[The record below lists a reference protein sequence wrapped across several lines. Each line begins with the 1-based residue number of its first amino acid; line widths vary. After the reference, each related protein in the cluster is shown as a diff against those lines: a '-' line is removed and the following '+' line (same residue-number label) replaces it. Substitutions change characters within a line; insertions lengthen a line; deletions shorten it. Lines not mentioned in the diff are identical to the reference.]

1 MESSGATYSNFAIV
15 VYVSQAIEGDYS
27 SDKEVAGFFFFLD
40 TFERGALSMDEVH
53 LSTMSSNAKIAH
65 V

>member
-40 TFERGALSMDEVH
+40 TFERGALVISFA
-53 LSTMSSNAKIAH
+53 TANNP
-65 V
+65 